1 MSLIASR
8 SSSAAGR
15 TWTRAGITPPSLF
28 PTIGGMDRIELRGM
42 SFQGRHGV
50 RQAERDQPQ
59 EFKVDID
66 VEADLSHA
74 SRTDHLSETVDYTK
88 LRGIARTVIEGPPAS
103 LLEALAGRIAELA
116 LELPGVASVSV
127 RVAKFPASMQPI
139 EAAAVRINRTRA

>member
-1 MSLIASR
+1 
-8 SSSAAGR
+8 
-15 TWTRAGITPPSLF
+15 
-28 PTIGGMDRIELRGM
+28 MDRIELRGM

-66 VEADLSHA
+66 VEADLSQA
-74 SRTDHLSETVDYTK
+74 SRTDHLSDTVDYTK

-103 LLEALAGRIAELA
+103 LLEALAGRIADLA

-139 EAAAVRINRTRA
+139 EAAAARINRTRA